1 MVQAAESGQG
11 LNLASRPRANSYR
24 PTRSERNHQ
33 GLADALICPEPEHT
47 GGEGEVHR
55 RGRLG
60 GLLNYYYRKAA

>member
-1 MVQAAESGQG
+1 
-11 LNLASRPRANSYR
+11 LAN
-24 PTRSERNHQ
+24 
-33 GLADALICPEPEHT
+33 ALICPEPEHT